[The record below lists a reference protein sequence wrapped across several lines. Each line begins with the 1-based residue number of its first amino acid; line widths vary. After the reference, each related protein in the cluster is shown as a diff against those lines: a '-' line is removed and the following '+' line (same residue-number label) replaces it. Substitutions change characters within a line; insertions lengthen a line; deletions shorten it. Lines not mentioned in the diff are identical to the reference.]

1 MAEQGSI
8 LSKEKQIRLQ
18 EKENV
23 EAEKKENV
31 LANLPAF
38 SMVHSRGWFVIASRA
53 PRDSV
58 LWETDT
64 QVLHKLRYLAL
75 TTYLSRY

>member
-38 SMVHSRGWFVIASRA
+38 SMVHSRG
-53 PRDSV
+53 
-58 LWETDT
+58 
-64 QVLHKLRYLAL
+64 
-75 TTYLSRY
+75 